1 MRVGYA
7 RVSKKDQRLE
17 PQRNALLADGCER
30 VFKEKISSR
39 EADRQ
44 ALRGPSITAARATSW
59 WLRGWIGW
67 GGPCAS

>member
-1 MRVGYA
+1 MRVGYT

-44 ALRGPSITAARATSW
+44 ALRGPSITAE
-59 WLRGWIGW
+59 L
-67 GGPCAS
+67 